1 MPWLVSMRMM
11 GQVMGARATV
21 ATRRSVILR
30 SEGLELGLVFGGDAS
45 RFSPAHKPAP
55 SAAVSFRKERLPSLF
70 VEFRLMAKP
79 PLNRHQRSLH
89 HSAGIPHL
97 EREGRISAAA
107 GITANAATVAIVV
120 ERAGMFGINL
130 SRVLVLHQLLHDEE
144 HVVLAFV
151 DEYLGVSFVRLLYPD
166 IAEVDVVDAVARG
179 EVGAYFD
186 GVPAQDRKS
195 VV

>member
-30 SEGLELGLVFGGDAS
+30 SEGLELVLVFWGYAS

-79 PLNRHQRSLH
+79 RLNRHQRSLH

-97 EREGRISAAA
+97 EREEHTSELQSLRH
-107 GITANAATVAIVV
+107 
-120 ERAGMFGINL
+120 
-130 SRVLVLHQLLHDEE
+130 LVC
-144 HVVLAFV
+144 
-151 DEYLGVSFVRLLYPD
+151 R
-166 IAEVDVVDAVARG
+166 
-179 EVGAYFD
+179 
-186 GVPAQDRKS
+186 
-195 VV
+195 